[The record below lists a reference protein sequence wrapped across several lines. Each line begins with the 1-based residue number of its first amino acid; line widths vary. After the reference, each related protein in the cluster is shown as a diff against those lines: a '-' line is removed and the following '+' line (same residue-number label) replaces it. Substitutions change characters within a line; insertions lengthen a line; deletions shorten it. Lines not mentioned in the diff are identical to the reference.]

1 MRNIKKMLREHRK
14 AAVIAALVLILFT
27 AGSVVNAVH
36 VAHDRTQS
44 SSAQSQEETP
54 NKDSKTSEQNDKDD
68 TKLTEAQRKAA
79 AAYDDDTKTLIAT
92 LKASVWSANGGKDTL
107 RFSGTS
113 YTENAGGKSE
123 SHTYAVTRADAESD
137 TSGAQT
143 TTIVFLTDDGTHIAT
158 LRTQTGTGADDGKA
172 ITSTL
177 SSKSMFTLKDSPY
190 ERADAAKA
198 ISVTGLNEDMT
209 RLMGG
214 DKNALTDALS
224 RWCATNYPTATEAS
238 WDETAVIDYKEGIV
252 STNFTLNTENT
263 VTIAATY
270 RTATGTFEFNY

>member
-1 MRNIKKMLREHRK
+1 MRNISRILKEHRK
-14 AAVIAALVLILFT
+14 AAVIAAIVLVLFT
-27 AGSVVNAVH
+27 AGSIVNAVH
-36 VAHDRTQS
+36 VAHDRTQAS
-44 SSAQSQEETP
+44 VAQNQEETP
-54 NKDSKTSEQNDKDD
+54 NKDGKTTEKSGKDD
-68 TKLTEAQRKAA
+68 TKLTEAQKKAV
-79 AAYDDDTKTLIAT
+79 AAYDDDTEALIAT

-107 RFSGTS
+107 RFAATS

-198 ISVTGLNEDMT
+198 IAVTGLNDDMT

-214 DKNALTDALS
+214 DKDALTDALS

-238 WDETAVIDYKEGIV
+238 WEQSAGIDYKEGIV
-252 STNFTLNTENT
+252 STNFTLNTESP
-263 VTIAATY
+263 VRIAATY
-270 RTATGTFEFNY
+270 RTATNTFEFNY